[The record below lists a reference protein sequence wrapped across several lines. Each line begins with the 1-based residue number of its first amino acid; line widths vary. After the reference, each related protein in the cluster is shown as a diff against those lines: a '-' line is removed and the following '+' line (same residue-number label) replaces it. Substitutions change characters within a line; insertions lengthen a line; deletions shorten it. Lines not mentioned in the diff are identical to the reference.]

1 MIEYCNENRNFK
13 LNDLMSEFNISRS
26 TALRDIKEIEAL
38 EYLYIVI
45 QGKWWLYDHR

>member
-38 EYLYIVI
+38 GVYSNPE
-45 QGKWWLYDHR
+45 KWWLYDHR